1 MAMDYGA
8 KKPVNFVESLLECW
22 SHFKRTLLLVDMI
35 TLNMHRYSY
44 EKKKNPENKSVW
56 SSAELQ
62 LYAVKSTS
70 CAYKVLCSTSP
81 ALEKKIILLQ
91 GEAEA
96 TYLVY

>member
-1 MAMDYGA
+1 
-8 KKPVNFVESLLECW
+8 
-22 SHFKRTLLLVDMI
+22 MI
-35 TLNMHRYSY
+35 ALNVHRYSY
-44 EKKKNPENKSVW
+44 GKNPENKSVW

-81 ALEKKIILLQ
+81 ALEMKIILFQ

-96 TYLVY
+96 THVVY